1 MELNLNLDTDKKEKS
16 ESQSQSNSNSNSE
29 NLKEKEKEKEK
40 NNIKKHDQNSLNRD
54 MFEFMTVIGKGG
66 FGKVWKVQYKKTK
79 EYFALK
85 EMSKRK
91 ILDKKSEKS
100 INSEMKFLSILNH
113 PFIVN
118 MHYAFQDNDNL
129 YLVIDL
135 LSGGDLRYHCSR
147 YRTFSEEQTRFFI
160 ACITYSLKYIHE
172 NNVIHRD
179 IKPENLVLDDKGY
192 LRVTDFG
199 IAKYNTADNSSET
212 SGTPGYMS
220 PEVMNSENHS
230 FTADFFAIGVIGFEF
245 LMGYRPYNGKNRKE
259 IKDKIFSEKVII
271 KPEQRQKGWSED
283 VIDFI
288 NKLLE
293 RDKTLRL
300 GCNKGVEELK
310 EHEWLKYYPWEELE
324 QKILPAPFIPEQI
337 DNFDKSYCESVE
349 KITENTKLRY
359 KKIFSSD
366 AYQTAFV
373 DFFFNKDI
381 QKYVRKQKK
390 SLKVKELNN
399 KEEANDI
406 NSNNNDNKNINN
418 ENNINKEE
426 ILNLGNKEIKEENKN
441 DNNNNNEKN
450 EKSEKEIIQIK
461 ENVKP
466 LMENKDK
473 NDNKINPNSNNNN
486 IINSN
491 NKTEKEENISTKNIQ
506 MNSEGNPQKISENDN
521 INNIISINSQNKQK
535 EIPNYVNQYNT
546 NNIIQINNFK
556 KIIINHDDYIKKNKN
571 DDFFLKEY
579 IKYHNNKKQKK
590 LSNKYNYILKVKKG
604 NKYQPRKNSS
614 LIFNSSKKDNN
625 YIYNS
630 EFIINNQFPKKEEQI
645 QINTK
650 NKTIF
655 KHFMQ
660 NNNNNISRG
669 NISNNLIVKNT
680 NTIKYQKL
688 RLKKRY
694 NNSFRVNHI
703 KNLYK
708 GEKINTIKKIYL
720 DHNRERN
727 DNMSNRL
734 EKNNFGRT
742 YIYPKMSENYN
753 TKLRK
758 EIKSNDKKIPK
769 IPIYMNNNMN
779 NNNIS
784 SSNYYTGDISDNFD
798 TNRLNNISNFKLN
811 ANNDINFKYSNSLNN
826 ISYKNKT
833 FNFNRKVPKIKS
845 LEKNKLFN
853 TNIFNNKSR
862 TNSNI
867 KLKNFDRINSA
878 GKFKSVGY
886 KFDKVNGL
894 NNNIK
899 KTRIEK
905 QGNKSNSNKKD
916 KFQYFS
922 LS

>member
-1 MELNLNLDTDKKEKS
+1 MELNLNTDTDKS
-16 ESQSQSNSNSNSE
+16 EE
-29 NLKEKEKEKEK
+29 EEKEESDLSKKETLK
-40 NNIKKHDQNSLNRD
+40 NNNNNENKTQNDLNRD

-199 IAKYNTADNSSET
+199 IAKYNTNDNSSET

-220 PEVMNSENHS
+220 PEVMNSENHT

-300 GCNKGVEELK
+300 GANKGVEELK
-310 EHEWLKYYPWEELE
+310 EHEWLKYYPWDELE
-324 QKILPAPFIPEQI
+324 QKTLPAPFIPEQI

-359 KKIFSSD
+359 KKIYSSD
-366 AYQTAFV
+366 AYKIAFV

-381 QKYVRKQKK
+381 QKFVRKNKK
-390 SLKVKELNN
+390 SLKVKEIKELNKIEETNLNGIILNN
-399 KEEANDI
+399 ENN
-406 NSNNNDNKNINN
+406 NSNNNVGNNN
-418 ENNINKEE
+418 EEEIFNLGNGDVKEKNENNNINKKEE
-426 ILNLGNKEIKEENKN
+426 KEINSIQNNLKHLPENKN
-441 DNNNNNEKN
+441 QNET
-450 EKSEKEIIQIK
+450 EKEII
-461 ENVKP
+461 
-466 LMENKDK
+466 
-473 NDNKINPNSNNNN
+473 PNSNNNN
-486 IINSN
+486 INIIKE
-491 NKTEKEENISTKNIQ
+491 KTNIEVKEEDISPKNIQ
-506 MNSEGNPQKISENDN
+506 MNSEGNNPKILENNNDN
-521 INNIISINSQNKQK
+521 NNNINSNNSQSKQK

-546 NNIIQINNFK
+546 NNIIQINNYK
-556 KIIINHDDYIKKNKN
+556 KIIINHDDYIKKKSNE
-571 DDFFLKEY
+571 DFFLKEY
-579 IKYHNNKKQKK
+579 LKYHNSKKQKK
-590 LSNKYNYILKVKKG
+590 ISNKYNYILKVKKG
-604 NKYQPRKNSS
+604 NKYQTRKNSS
-614 LIFNSSKKDNN
+614 LIFNSSKRDNN
-625 YIYNS
+625 IYNS
-630 EFIINNQFPKKEEQI
+630 ELIINNQFPKKNSQF
-645 QINTK
+645 QIN
-650 NKTIF
+650 NKTNTIF

-660 NNNNNISRG
+660 NSNNYNISRG
-669 NISNNLIVKNT
+669 NIPNNFLVKNT
-680 NTIKYQKL
+680 NKFKYQKL
-688 RLKKRY
+688 KLKKRY

-703 KNLYK
+703 KDIYK
-708 GEKINTIKKIYL
+708 GEKINTIKKIYV

-727 DNMSNRL
+727 EYMTKRL
-734 EKNNFGRT
+734 DKNNFGIT
-742 YIYPKMSENYN
+742 YIYPKMSQN
-753 TKLRK
+753 TNIKTRK
-758 EIKSNDKKIPK
+758 EIKSTEKKIPR
-769 IPIYMNNNMN
+769 IPIYMNNN
-779 NNNIS
+779 
-784 SSNYYTGDISDNFD
+784 SNFTGDISDNFD
-798 TNRLNNISNFKLN
+798 SNRLNNITNFKLN
-811 ANNDINFKYSNSLNN
+811 YANNDLHYKYSNSLNN

-833 FNFNRKVPKIKS
+833 FNFNRKVPKIRS
-845 LEKNKLFN
+845 SEKNKLFN

-886 KFDKVNGL
+886 KFDKINNM

-899 KTRIEK
+899 KARVEK

-916 KFQYFS
+916 NNKFQYFL

>member
-1 MELNLNLDTDKKEKS
+1 MELNLNTDTDKS
-16 ESQSQSNSNSNSE
+16 EE
-29 NLKEKEKEKEK
+29 EEEKEESDLSKKETLK
-40 NNIKKHDQNSLNRD
+40 NNNNNENKSQNDLNRD

-199 IAKYNTADNSSET
+199 IAKYNTNDNSSET
-212 SGTPGYMS
+212 SYMS
-220 PEVMNSENHS
+220 PEVMNSENHT

-300 GCNKGVEELK
+300 GANKGVEELK
-310 EHEWLKYYPWEELE
+310 EHEWLKYYPWDELE
-324 QKILPAPFIPEQI
+324 QKTLPAPFIPEQI

-359 KKIFSSD
+359 KKIYSSD
-366 AYQTAFV
+366 AYKIAFV

-381 QKYVRKQKK
+381 QKFVRKNKK
-390 SLKVKELNN
+390 SLKVKEIKELNKIEETNLNGIILNN
-399 KEEANDI
+399 ENN
-406 NSNNNDNKNINN
+406 NSNNNVGNNN
-418 ENNINKEE
+418 EEEIFNLGNGDVKEKNENNNINKKEE
-426 ILNLGNKEIKEENKN
+426 KEINSIQNNLKHLPENKN
-441 DNNNNNEKN
+441 QNET
-450 EKSEKEIIQIK
+450 EKEII
-461 ENVKP
+461 
-466 LMENKDK
+466 
-473 NDNKINPNSNNNN
+473 PNSNNNN
-486 IINSN
+486 INIIKE
-491 NKTEKEENISTKNIQ
+491 KTNIEVKEEDISPKNIQ
-506 MNSEGNPQKISENDN
+506 MNSEGNNPKILENNNDN
-521 INNIISINSQNKQK
+521 NNNINSNNSQNKQK

-546 NNIIQINNFK
+546 NNIIQINNYK
-556 KIIINHDDYIKKNKN
+556 KIIINHDDYIKKKSNE
-571 DDFFLKEY
+571 DFFLKEY
-579 IKYHNNKKQKK
+579 LKYHNSKKQKK
-590 LSNKYNYILKVKKG
+590 ISNKYNYILKVKKG
-604 NKYQPRKNSS
+604 NKYQTRKNSS
-614 LIFNSSKKDNN
+614 LIFNSTKRDNN
-625 YIYNS
+625 IYNS
-630 EFIINNQFPKKEEQI
+630 ELIINNQFPKKNSQF
-645 QINTK
+645 QIN
-650 NKTIF
+650 NKTNTIF

-660 NNNNNISRG
+660 NSNNYNISRG
-669 NISNNLIVKNT
+669 NIPNNFLVKNA
-680 NTIKYQKL
+680 NKFKYQKL
-688 RLKKRY
+688 KLKKRY

-703 KNLYK
+703 KDIYK
-708 GEKINTIKKIYL
+708 SDKINTIKKIYV

-727 DNMSNRL
+727 EYMTKRL
-734 EKNNFGRT
+734 DKNNFGIT
-742 YIYPKMSENYN
+742 YIYPKMSQN
-753 TKLRK
+753 TNIKTRK
-758 EIKSNDKKIPK
+758 EIKSTEKKIPR
-769 IPIYMNNNMN
+769 IPIYMNNN
-779 NNNIS
+779 
-784 SSNYYTGDISDNFD
+784 SNFTGDISDNFD
-798 TNRLNNISNFKLN
+798 SNRLNNITNFKLN
-811 ANNDINFKYSNSLNN
+811 YANNDLHYKYSNSLNN

-833 FNFNRKVPKIKS
+833 FNFNRKVPKIRS
-845 LEKNKLFN
+845 SEKNKLFN

-886 KFDKVNGL
+886 KFDKINNM

-899 KTRIEK
+899 KARVEK

-916 KFQYFS
+916 NNKFQYFL